1 MFLTRRFYIAVTAVI
16 IVIAGGYLWLPLFDI
31 GRWLLFAL
39 LLLLTVDLG
48 LLYWPW
54 KTKNANFSTENDD
67 FEQNSTKKSGKIPLL
82 SATRQCADRFS
93 NGDENPV
100 TIDIEN
106 HYPIPVSLEIIDEI
120 PAELANQ
127 KNKNHKL
134 STLNSQL
141 STVNSQLI
149 PTRRGTYSFGQ
160 IRLFAQTKIGLAER
174 RFTSGSEQDVKVYP
188 SFAKLSQYEFLAI
201 HNNLTEQGIK
211 RIRRVGHQTEFEQI
225 KDYVTGDDYRTIN
238 WRATAHRHQLM
249 VNVYNQEHSQQIY
262 SLIDKGRVMQQAF
275 RGMTLL
281 DYAINASLAL
291 SFVAIRK
298 EDRAGLI
305 TFAGQ
310 IDSFLPAKRQ
320 QGQMH
325 TLMELLYAQQTDFAE
340 TDYSALCVC
349 VNKYISKRS
358 LLVLYTNFST
368 LVSLRRQL
376 PYLQQLNRRHRL
388 LVVFF
393 EDTELAV
400 RPESPFHE
408 VIAEKFAYEKRL
420 IVSLLKQHGIAALL
434 TPPEK
439 LSVNVINK
447 YLELKQQNL

>member
-1 MFLTRRFYIAVTAVI
+1 MYLTRRFYIAMTAVI
-16 IVIAGGYLWLPLFDI
+16 LTMAGGYLWLPLFMA
-31 GRWLLFAL
+31 GRWMLLAL
-39 LLLLTVDLG
+39 LLLLAVDLG
-48 LLYWPW
+48 LLYWPG
-54 KTKNANFSTENDD
+54 S
-67 FEQNSTKKSGKIPLL
+67 SL
-82 SATRQCADRFS
+82 SATRHCADRFS

-100 TIDIEN
+100 AIAVEN
-106 HYPIPVSLEIIDEI
+106 GYRIPVWVEIIDEI
-120 PAELANQ
+120 PAELSTENSIFPL
-127 KNKNHKL
+127 KKK
-134 STLNSQL
+134 TLNSQL
-141 STVNSQLI
+141 STPNYTLI
-149 PTRRGTYSFGQ
+149 PTRRGNYSFGK
-160 IRLFAQTKIGLAER
+160 IRLFARTRVGLAER
-174 RFTSGSEQDVKVYP
+174 RFTVGSEQEVKVYP
-188 SFAKLSQYEFLAI
+188 SYAKLSQYEFLAI
-201 HNNLTEQGIK
+201 HNNLTERGIK
-211 RIRRVGHQTEFEQI
+211 RIRRVGHHTEFEQI
-225 KDYVTGDDYRTIN
+225 RDYVVGDDYRTIN

-249 VNVYNQEHSQQIY
+249 VNVFNQERSQQIY

-275 RGMTLL
+275 RRMTLL
-281 DYAINASLAL
+281 DYAVNASLAL
-291 SFVAIRK
+291 SHVAIRK

-310 IDSFLPAKRQ
+310 PDTFLPASRQ

-368 LVSLRRQL
+368 LVTLRRQL